1 MRKLAIFS
9 GAFALAAALC
19 VYVLH
24 DVQGLWV
31 AGVCLVL
38 SLLMR
43 ALGLRRCA
51 IAALGLTVGV
61 LYCFA
66 YSKILL
72 RGLEQADQTE
82 QLVSVR
88 LSEELIAGTYGDKT
102 TGTVKLGGRSY
113 EAMIYSDGELLAQ
126 AVKPGDWISC
136 IAHIKIVTPDR
147 GEGSDLYRASRGIFL
162 CLYPTSQVA
171 VERGQGTIPERAAQW
186 LRGKI
191 DTLYEGSV
199 AGLVRALLTGRRD
212 GLNDQVQN
220 QLSVAGMSHAV
231 AVSGM
236 HVSMLLTL
244 VSMLCGGN
252 PRLRA
257 MIGIPVVLLFAVMTG
272 GSASVWRAAVM
283 QIMLLCAPLLGR
295 QSDAITTLAAASMV
309 LLLENPWA
317 IASVSFQLSFA
328 AVTGLFLLAGPVKN
342 RMLRWKKHPGTVLRF
357 VASGV
362 SATLGASIFT
372 MPLTVYYF
380 GIISIVAPLTN
391 LLGLWAVTGVFTLG
405 LLSCCLGP
413 VGPYLAW
420 VVTKLGQFV
429 LGLCKW
435 TAAFPYAAA
444 YPQNTAL
451 MLWAVLAYVAAMV
464 LLFWKRSHV
473 AAPVLSALTVAFLA
487 CILWG
492 RWDFTRYD
500 WRFTA
505 LDVGQGQ
512 CLMVQLGDF
521 TAVIDC
527 GGSDPVQAGEDL
539 ARTLHSAG
547 MTKVDALIITH
558 YDDDHFGG
566 VEQLLSRVRVD
577 QIYLPPG
584 EHGLSGNVYE
594 VETKTVLSCQGGK
607 LTIYPP
613 VSGEND
619 NNSSLCVLATA
630 AEYDML
636 ITGDLDQYAEMRL
649 MSRWDLP
656 EVELLVAGHHGSKN
670 STSQVL
676 LEKLQPET
684 VVISVGK
691 DNSYGHPSPETLAR
705 IETIG
710 AQVLRTDELGT
721 IILTP

>member
-9 GAFALAAALC
+9 GAFALAATIS
-19 VYVLH
+19 VYILH
-24 DVQGLWV
+24 DTRILW
-31 AGVCLVL
+31 GSGICLAL

-66 YSKILL
+66 YSKILF
-72 RGLEQADQTE
+72 RGLAQADQTE
-82 QLVSVR
+82 QMVSVR
-88 LSEELIAGTYGDKT
+88 LSEEPIAGTYGDKA
-102 TGTVKLGGRSY
+102 TGTVTLNGHRY
-113 EAMIYSDGELLAQ
+113 EAMVYSDGELLAQ
-126 AVKPGDWISC
+126 AVNPGDWISC
-136 IAHIKIVTPDR
+136 VARIRIVTPEM

-162 CLYPTSQVA
+162 CLYPTSEVT
-171 VERGQGTIPERAAQW
+171 VEHGRRTLPERAAQW
-186 LRGKI
+186 LRKKI
-191 DTLYEGSV
+191 DERYEGSV
-199 AGLVRALLTGRRD
+199 SGLVRALLTGRRD
-212 GLNDQVQN
+212 GLDDQVQN

-236 HVSMLLTL
+236 HVSMLLML

-257 MIGIPVVLLFAVMTG
+257 MIGIPVVILFAVMTG

-283 QIMLLCAPLLGR
+283 QIMLLSAPLLGR
-295 QSDAITTLAAASMV
+295 QSDGITTLAAAALV

-328 AVTGLFLLAGPVKN
+328 AVAGLFLLANPVKSH
-342 RMLRWKKHPGTVLRF
+342 MLRWKKQPGPVLRF

-380 GIISIVAPLTN
+380 GIISIAAPLTN

-413 VGPYLAW
+413 AGPYLAW

-451 MLWAVLAYVAAMV
+451 MVWAVLAYGAVIA
-464 LLFWKRSHV
+464 LLFWKRTGV
-473 AAPVLSALTVAFLA
+473 VAPVLSLLTGTFLV
-487 CILWG
+487 CVLWG
-492 RWDFTRYD
+492 RWEFTGYD

-512 CLMVQLGDF
+512 CLMVQMGDF

-527 GGSDPVQAGEDL
+527 GGSDPAQAGENL

-547 MTKVDALIITH
+547 MTRVDALIVTH
-558 YDDDHFGG
+558 YDADHFGG
-566 VEQLLSRVRVD
+566 VEQLLSRIRVD

-584 EHGLSGNVYE
+584 EHGLSGHIYE
-594 VETKTVLSCQGGK
+594 VETKTELICQGGK

-613 VSGEND
+613 VSGENG
-619 NNSSLCVLATA
+619 NNSGLCVLATA

-649 MSRWDLP
+649 LSRWNLP
-656 EVELLVAGHHGSKN
+656 KVALLVAGHHGSKS

-684 VVISVGK
+684 VVISVGA